1 MITGRLDNL
10 ALARGVH
17 DRIGYRRH
25 DQQWLDSLLADA
37 STQMLLVSD
46 GQVPVT
52 SDHAR
57 LVFIDPEQAGPG
69 DAFLLGEV
77 SGEFFFTQ
85 AVEVLPAGLV
95 GAGLREIGGFLDAR
109 DAGLVVHA
117 IALISWHA
125 RHQFCPVC
133 GAPTRPA
140 NSGEVR
146 RCTVDGSLHFP
157 RTDPAVIMLV
167 VDDEDR
173 ALLGHQ
179 DVWPDG
185 RFSTLAGFV
194 EPGEA
199 PEQAVVRE
207 VAEEV
212 GITVDE
218 VSYAGSQP
226 WPFPSSLMIGFF
238 AHAATTDIKVDG
250 REISDARWF
259 SRADLRAAVAEQEL
273 VFLPGQIS
281 IARALI
287 EHWYG
292 GPLPGSW

>member
-17 DRIGYRRH
+17 DRIGHRRH
-25 DQQWLDSLLADA
+25 DQRWLDSLLSDA
-37 STQMLLVSD
+37 STKVLLVCD
-46 GQVPVT
+46 GRVPVT
-52 SDHAR
+52 ADRAR
-57 LVFIDPEQAGPG
+57 LVFVDATSRGPG

-77 SGEFFFTQ
+77 AGELFFTQ
-85 AVEVLPAGLV
+85 AVDALPAGLTD
-95 GAGLREIGGFLDAR
+95 AGLREIGGLLDAR

-117 IALISWHA
+117 IALTSWHA
-125 RHQFCPVC
+125 KHRFCPIC
-133 GAPTRPA
+133 GARTRPE

-146 RCTVDGSLHFP
+146 RCTAEGSLHFP

-167 VDDEDR
+167 IDEEDR

-179 DVWPDG
+179 QVWPAG

-199 PEQAVVRE
+199 PEMAVIRE

-238 AHAATTDIKVDG
+238 AHAVTTDIKVDG

-259 SRADLRAAVAEQEL
+259 SRAELRTAVAERQE

-292 GPLPGSW
+292 APLPGSW

>member
-1 MITGRLDNL
+1 VITGRLDNL
-10 ALARGVH
+10 ALARGIH
-17 DRIGYRRH
+17 DRIGPRRR
-25 DQQWLDSLLADA
+25 DQRWLNSLLAAA
-37 STQMLLVSD
+37 STRVLLVCQ

-52 SDHAR
+52 PDRAR
-57 LVFIDPEQAGPG
+57 LVFVDPEQAGPG

-85 AVEVLPAGLV
+85 ATDTLPQGLNS
-95 GAGLREIGGFLDAR
+95 AGLREIGGLLDAR
-109 DAGLVVHA
+109 DAGLAVHA
-117 IALISWHA
+117 IALTSWHA
-125 RHQFCPVC
+125 KHRFCPIC
-133 GAPTRPA
+133 GAATVPA

-167 VDDEDR
+167 VDDHDR

-179 DVWPDG
+179 DAWPDG

-199 PEQAVVRE
+199 PEQAVIRE

-212 GITVDE
+212 GVAVDE

-238 AHAATTDIKVDG
+238 AHAATTEIKVDG
-250 REISDARWF
+250 EEISDARWF
-259 SRADLRAAVAEQEL
+259 SRVDLRAAVAEQEV

>member
-17 DRIGYRRH
+17 DRIGHRRH
-25 DQQWLDSLLADA
+25 DQQWLDSVLANA
-37 STQMLLVSD
+37 STRVLLVCD
-46 GQVPVT
+46 GQVPVAT
-52 SDHAR
+52 DRAR
-57 LVFIDPEQAGPG
+57 LVFVAPKDAGPG

-77 SGEFFFTQ
+77 AGEFFFTQ
-85 AVEVLPAGLV
+85 AVEALPADLTA
-95 GAGLREIGGFLDAR
+95 AGLREIGGLLSAR

-117 IALISWHA
+117 IALTSWHA
-125 RHQFCPVC
+125 RHRFCPVC

-146 RCTVDGSLHFP
+146 RCTADGSLHFP

-167 VDDEDR
+167 VDEEDR

-199 PEQAVVRE
+199 PERAVIRE

-259 SRADLRAAVAEQEL
+259 SRADLRAAVAEQQV

>member
-1 MITGRLDNL
+1 MITGRLGNL
-10 ALARGVH
+10 ALARAVH
-17 DRIGYRRH
+17 DRISHRRH
-25 DQQWLDSLLADA
+25 DQQWLDSLLSDA
-37 STQMLLVSD
+37 STRVLLVAD

-52 SDHAR
+52 PDRAR
-57 LVFIDPEQAGPG
+57 LVFVDPQDAGPG

-77 SGEFFFTQ
+77 GGEFFFTQ
-85 AVEVLPAGLV
+85 AVEALPAGLA
-95 GAGLREIGGFLDAR
+95 GGGLREIGGLLDAR
-109 DAGLVVHA
+109 DAGLAVHA
-117 IALISWHA
+117 IALTSWHA
-125 RHQFCPVC
+125 RHRFCPIC
-133 GAPTRPA
+133 GEPTRPA

-146 RCTVDGSLHFP
+146 RCTADGSLHFP

-167 VDDEDR
+167 VDEEDR

-179 DVWPDG
+179 DVWPAG

-194 EPGEA
+194 EPGES
-199 PEQAVVRE
+199 PEQAVIRE

-212 GITVDE
+212 SVTVDE

-250 REISDARWF
+250 HEISDARWF
-259 SRADLRAAVAEQEL
+259 SRADLRAAVGEQQV

>member
-17 DRIGYRRH
+17 DRMGHRRH
-25 DQQWLDSLLADA
+25 DEQWLHSLLSDE
-37 STQMLLVSD
+37 STRVLLVCD
-46 GQVPVT
+46 GRVPIT
-52 SDHAR
+52 PDRAR
-57 LVFIDPEQAGPG
+57 LVFVDPEARGAG

-77 SGEFFFTQ
+77 DREFFFTQ
-85 AVEVLPAGLV
+85 AVDALPTGLT
-95 GAGLREIGGFLDAR
+95 GGGLREIGGLLDAR
-109 DAGLVVHA
+109 DAGLAVHA
-117 IALISWHA
+117 IALTAWHA
-125 RHQFCPVC
+125 KHRFCPIC

-146 RCTVDGSLHFP
+146 RCTADGSVHFP

-167 VDDEDR
+167 VDEEDR

-179 DVWPDG
+179 NIWPEG

-212 GITVDE
+212 GITVDQ

-238 AHAATTDIKVDG
+238 AHAVTTAIKVDG

-259 SRADLRAAVAEQEL
+259 SRADLHTAVTDENEVL
-273 VFLPGQIS
+273 LPGQIS

>member
-1 MITGRLDNL
+1 VITGRLDNL
-10 ALARGVH
+10 ALARAIH
-17 DRIGYRRH
+17 DRIGPRRR
-25 DQQWLDSLLADA
+25 DQRWLDSRLAA
-37 STQMLLVSD
+37 TSTRVLLVCQ
-46 GQVPVT
+46 GQIPVT
-52 SDHAR
+52 PDHTR
-57 LVFIDPEQAGPG
+57 LVFVDPEQAGPG

-77 SGEFFFTQ
+77 SGEVFFTQ
-85 AVEVLPAGLV
+85 ATGAFPQGLDS
-95 GAGLREIGGFLDAR
+95 AGLREIGGLLDAR
-109 DAGLVVHA
+109 DAGLAVHA
-117 IALISWHA
+117 IALTAWHGK
-125 RHQFCPVC
+125 HQFCPIC
-133 GAPTRPA
+133 GAATTPA

-146 RCTVDGSLHFP
+146 RCTADGSLHFP

-167 VDDEDR
+167 VDDQDR

-179 DVWPDG
+179 DAWPDG

-199 PEQAVVRE
+199 PEQAVIRE

-212 GITVDE
+212 GVAVDE

-238 AHAATTDIKVDG
+238 AHAATTEIKVDG
-250 REISDARWF
+250 EEISDARWF
-259 SRADLRAAVAEQEL
+259 SRVDLRSAVAEQEV